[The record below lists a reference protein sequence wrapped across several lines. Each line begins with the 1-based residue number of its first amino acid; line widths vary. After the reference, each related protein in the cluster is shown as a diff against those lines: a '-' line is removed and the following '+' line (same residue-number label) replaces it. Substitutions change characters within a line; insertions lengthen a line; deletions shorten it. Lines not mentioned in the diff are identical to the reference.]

1 MKKTTD
7 QKIFSAIA
15 YTFTFIGALICFIP
29 FWLIIIGSVTSEAEI
44 TTSGYSFWPKEF
56 SLQAYSMAFQ
66 IPERIVRAY
75 GVSILITVFGGLL
88 SIFVTAMSA
97 FVLMR
102 KDFRYR
108 NKIALFFYFPT
119 IFSGGMIPS
128 YILIVMYLGMKNTIW
143 ALILPGL
150 LGAWNIFLM
159 RNFMRD
165 IPYAIMESAKID
177 GANDFNIFVRLYL
190 PLSGAGLA
198 TIGLFVCLGYWN
210 NWYNAMMYI
219 DRSNLYP
226 LQYLLYQM
234 LTSITG
240 LQEAANAAGLV
251 LPEMPNETFK
261 MAMAVIT
268 TGPIIFLYPF
278 VQKYFVKGLTVG
290 AVKG

>member
-7 QKIFSAIA
+7 ERVFVAIS
-15 YTFTFIGALICFIP
+15 YFFTFIFAMICFLP
-29 FWLIIIGSVTSEAEI
+29 FWLIVIGSFTSEKEI
-44 TTSGYSFWPKEF
+44 ILSGYSIFPREF
-56 SLQAYSMAFQ
+56 SLESYKMVFQ
-66 IPERIVRAY
+66 IPQKVLNAY
-75 GVSILITVFGGLL
+75 GVSIFITVVGGTL
-88 SIFVTAMSA
+88 SLFITAMSA
-97 FVLMR
+97 YVLMR
-102 KDFRYR
+102 KDFKYR
-108 NKIALFFYFPT
+108 NQIALLFYFPT
-119 IFSGGMIPS
+119 IFSGGLIPT
-128 YILIVMYLGMKNTIW
+128 YILVVMYLGLKDNLL

-159 RNFMRD
+159 RNFMKD
-165 IPYAIMESAKID
+165 IPDSIMESAKID
-177 GANDFNIFVRLYL
+177 GANDFKIFIRLYL

-198 TIGLFVCLGYWN
+198 TIGLFIALGYWN
-210 NWYNAMMYI
+210 NWFSAMMYI
-219 DRSNLYP
+219 NKSELFP
-226 LQYLLYQM
+226 LQYLLYNM

-240 LQEAANAAGLV
+240 LQEAASKAGIV